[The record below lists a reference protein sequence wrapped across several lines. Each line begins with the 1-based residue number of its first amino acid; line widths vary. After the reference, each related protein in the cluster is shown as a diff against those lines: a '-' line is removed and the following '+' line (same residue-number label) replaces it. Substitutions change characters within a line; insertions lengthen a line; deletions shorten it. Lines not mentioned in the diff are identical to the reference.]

1 MDDRTSELQRWIDRL
16 KAGDSAA
23 RVKLLER
30 AQERLRKLARKML
43 RSYPGVQRW
52 EELEDVTQQATLK
65 LWHALQ
71 EIAPGSVREFVGLAA
86 TQIRRVL
93 IDMARHH
100 FGPEGP
106 GRKHESPAPGT
117 DPPAD
122 PADST
127 NDVTRLAAWTA
138 FHEQMDLLPAQER
151 EVFELHWYQGLT
163 HGDAAEVLGVSV
175 DTIKRRWQSARLLL
189 YQALGGELPQ
199 T

>member
-23 RVKLLER
+23 RVKLLEC

-106 GRKHESPAPGT
+106 GRKHESPAPRPAP
-117 DPPAD
+117 PPAPPD
-122 PADST
+122 TP
-127 NDVTRLAAWTA
+127 NHLTRLA
-138 FHEQMDLLPAQER
+138 
-151 EVFELHWYQGLT
+151 
-163 HGDAAEVLGVSV
+163 
-175 DTIKRRWQSARLLL
+175 
-189 YQALGGELPQ
+189 
-199 T
+199 

>member
-1 MDDRTSELQRWIDRL
+1 MDDRTSDLQWWIDRL
-16 KAGDSAA
+16 KAGDLAA
-23 RVKLLER
+23 RDKLLEC
-30 AQERLRKLARKML
+30 AQERLRKLARKMF
-43 RSYPGVQRW
+43 RGYPGVERW

-71 EIAPGSVREFVGLAA
+71 EIAPGSVREFAGLAA
-86 TQIRRVL
+86 LQIRRVL
-93 IDMARHH
+93 IDLARHH

-106 GRKHESPAPGT
+106 GRKHASPAPGT

-122 PADST
+122 RADST
-127 NDVTRLAAWTA
+127 NDVKRLAAWTA
-138 FHEQMDLLPAQER
+138 FHEQMDLLPAPER
-151 EVFELHWYQGLT
+151 EVFELHWYQGMT

-189 YQALGGELPQ
+189 YQALDGELPQ